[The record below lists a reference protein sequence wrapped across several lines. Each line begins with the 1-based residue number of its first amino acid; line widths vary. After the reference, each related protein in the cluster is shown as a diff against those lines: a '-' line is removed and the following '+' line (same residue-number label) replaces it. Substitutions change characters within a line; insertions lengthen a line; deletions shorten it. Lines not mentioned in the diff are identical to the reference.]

1 MTAARL
7 RWPTQLGST
16 ALAAVFVALSAPA
29 WAADFQVDNVKLD
42 LGQLVISIPQVAVK
56 GSNLDKDAFLALFAK
71 VANEPP
77 AVRIAKLTASEISAP
92 ELTMEQAF
100 GDQKQTT
107 TYRDIRFTDIRDGKI
122 GHGESASASIEAK
135 GGATGSMT
143 GTLKRTAFD
152 GLDLKQSARVLT
164 EKAAPGVEEPYVPVI
179 ASFEQDGYDLDL
191 GQAGSMSIGRT
202 TARGFAAK
210 LGPEP
215 LLDLLQT
222 VGKASEELEKEAD
235 DKTPGASG
243 GKSDLQKR
251 FALSMLTLFDMV
263 DYGSG
268 EARDFKATI
277 RPPASDGAKEKDAVS
292 WAIDRIAFGE
302 DAPDKSGFAIQG
314 MSFASGAGTG
324 RVDSL
329 SYSGF
334 SFAKSLRELRST
346 LAGPDQD
353 LEQIDYRRFIPKLG
367 TMRLTG
373 LSVDAPPII
382 PGKPPIKIALGTFEL
397 KGGEPLNGIP
407 TSLGLTIDK
416 LVTPVVDT
424 GDNPALK
431 DMLAMGI
438 DRLDL
443 SAKLDLAWEAAKN
456 EIAIR
461 TLSLG
466 SAGLVQLDAKGTLGN
481 VTQDLFSS
489 DLALAQVA
497 ALGATAR
504 NLQVKLQNFGLVEK
518 LIENQARKTKR
529 KVEEVRQQFTMVA
542 SVGLAAMLGPSEAAK
557 TLASAASRFVA
568 KPGTLTIDASSKSPS
583 GLGLADVLTITQ
595 PTEIFDKIDV
605 KADAR

>member
-7 RWPTQLGST
+7 RRPTQLGST
-16 ALAAVFVALSAPA
+16 ALAAVFVILSAPA

-42 LGQLVISIPQVAVK
+42 LGKLVISIPKIAVK
-56 GSNLDKDAFLALFAK
+56 GSNLEKDAFLALFAK
-71 VANEPP
+71 GANEP
-77 AVRIAKLTASEISAP
+77 ASVRIGKLTAAEISAP
-92 ELTMEQAF
+92 ELSMEQTV

-107 TYRDIRFTDIRDGKI
+107 TYRDIRFSDIRDGKV
-122 GHGESASASIEAK
+122 GHGESASASIEAQ
-135 GGATGSMT
+135 GGATGTMK

-152 GLDLKQSARVLT
+152 SLDLKQSARVLT
-164 EKAAPGVEEPYVPVI
+164 EKAAPDANEPYVPVI
-179 ASFEQDGYDLDL
+179 GSFEQDGYELDM
-191 GQAGSMSIGRT
+191 GKAGKMSIGKT
-202 TARGFAAK
+202 TARGFAMK

-215 LLDLLQT
+215 LLDIVEK
-222 VGKASEELEKEAD
+222 VGKESQELEKKAD
-235 DKTPGASG
+235 DKTADKDDD
-243 GKSDLQKR
+243 KSEIEKR
-251 FALSMLTLFDMV
+251 FALSMLTLFDMF

-277 RPPASDGAKEKDAVS
+277 RPPATEDGKPKDAVD
-292 WAIDRIAFGE
+292 WTIDRIAFGE
-302 DAPDKSGFAIQG
+302 NAPDKSGFAVEG
-314 MSFASGAGTG
+314 MAFTAGPGKG
-324 RVDSL
+324 RVDSI

-334 SFAKSLRELRST
+334 AFTSAFRELRAA
-346 LAGPDQD
+346 LANPDTD
-353 LEQIDYRRFIPKLG
+353 IENIDYRRFIPKIG
-367 TMRLTG
+367 TVRLTG
-373 LSVDAPPII
+373 LSVDAPAIMPD
-382 PGKPPIKIALGTFEL
+382 KQPIKIALGTFEL

-438 DRLDL
+438 DKLDL
-443 SAKLDLAWEAAKN
+443 SARLDLAWEAAKN
-456 EIAIR
+456 ELAIR
-461 TLSLG
+461 NLSLG
-466 SAGLVQLDAKGTLGN
+466 SAGLVQFDAKGTLGN

-568 KPGTLTIDASSKSPS
+568 KPGTLTIDASAKAPT
-583 GLGLADVLTITQ
+583 GLGLADVLTISQ

-605 KADAR
+605 KADAQ

>member
-7 RWPTQLGST
+7 RRPTQLGST
-16 ALAAVFVALSAPA
+16 ALAAVFIALSAPA
-29 WAADFQVDNVKLD
+29 GAADFQVDNVKLD
-42 LGQLVISIPQVAVK
+42 LGRLVITIPKVAVK
-56 GSNLDKDAFLALFAK
+56 GSNLEKDAFLALFAK
-71 VANEPP
+71 GANEP
-77 AVRIAKLTASEISAP
+77 AAARIGKLTATEISAP

-100 GDQKQTT
+100 GEQKQTT

-122 GHGESASASIEAK
+122 GHGESASASIEAT
-135 GGATGSMT
+135 GGATGPIK

-152 GLDLKQSARVLT
+152 MLDLKQSARVLT
-164 EKAAPGVEEPYVPVI
+164 EKTTADANEPYVPVI
-179 ASFEQDGYDLDL
+179 GSFEQDGYDLDM
-191 GQAGSMSIGRT
+191 GKAGKMSIGKT

-210 LGPEP
+210 VGPEP
-215 LLDLLQT
+215 LLDLLDK
-222 VGKASEELEKEAD
+222 VGKASEELEKKAD
-235 DKTPGASG
+235 DKTADKSD
-243 GKSDLQKR
+243 GKSELEKG
-251 FALSMLTLFDMV
+251 FALSMLTLFDMF

-268 EARDFKATI
+268 EARDFKAVI
-277 RPPASDGAKEKDAVS
+277 HPPATEGAKAKDPVE
-292 WAIDRIAFGE
+292 WTIDRIAFGE
-302 DAPDKSGFAIQG
+302 NAPDKSGFAIEG
-314 MSFASGAGTG
+314 MAFATGPGKG
-324 RVDSL
+324 RVDSI

-334 SFAKSLRELRST
+334 SFTNSLRELRAM
-346 LAGPDQD
+346 LASPDQD

-382 PGKPPIKIALGTFEL
+382 PGKQPIKIALGTFEL

-438 DRLDL
+438 DKLDL

-456 EIAIR
+456 ELAIR

-542 SVGLAAMLGPSEAAK
+542 SVGLAAILGPSEAAK

-568 KPGTLTIDASSKSPS
+568 KPGTLTIDASAKSPT
-583 GLGLADVLTITQ
+583 GLGLADVLTISQ

-605 KADAR
+605 KAEAQ